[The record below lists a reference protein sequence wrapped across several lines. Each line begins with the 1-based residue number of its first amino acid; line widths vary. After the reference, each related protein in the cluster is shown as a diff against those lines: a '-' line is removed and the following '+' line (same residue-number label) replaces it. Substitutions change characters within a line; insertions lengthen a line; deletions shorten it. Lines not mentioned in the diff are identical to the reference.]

1 MRFKH
6 ARCLQCTETALP
18 ALDHRCLRCH
28 GVSTQRCQGE
38 TNSVHPRCTCFLEM
52 SRESTTRWQKNREPP
67 YFDLFLIHLSM
78 GGLLCIALLPWP
90 EWYAQATPIS
100 NFTLAGDWTSQ
111 KFLGSMEGAVLA
123 GKLAAQVVAEGA
135 IGKAHQAGWWH
146 DAMDTHTHIMSNVSC
161 LCRSLDEFLMQLWNE
176 YSAVQLRGED
186 CARLHSGR
194 ACKGTSRCAP
204 FLTVLVASWTT
215 CPIGVLLKSY
225 IFWPFYIVLHRFTSN
240 LQIFGSP
247 PWQVSMA
254 PQLWSLEVE
263 LSWRN
268 STWKSSRSRTLIC
281 ELFDTWTQMLR
292 YVEIVEPLLT
302 LANTSYTLIKHKSSG
317 TNDTNEK
324 HHTFV
329 QFTLGYHWD
338 PKTWKPQKI
347 QKILSKF
354 K

>member
-18 ALDHRCLRCH
+18 ALDHLCLRCR
-28 GVSTQRCQGE
+28 GVSTQRCQGG

-52 SRESTTRWQKNREPP
+52 FRESTTRWQENREPP
-67 YFDLFLIHLSM
+67 YFDLFLIHLSI

-215 CPIGVLLKSY
+215 CPIRVLLKSY
-225 IFWPFYIVLHRFTSN
+225 ILWPFYIV
-240 LQIFGSP
+240 
-247 PWQVSMA
+247 
-254 PQLWSLEVE
+254 
-263 LSWRN
+263 
-268 STWKSSRSRTLIC
+268 SS
-281 ELFDTWTQMLR
+281 F
-292 YVEIVEPLLT
+292 YVEFTDLWLT
-302 LANTSYTLIKHKSSG
+302 ALAGLHGSTAVVFGGGAELKEQHLEELQKQDIDMWTLRHVNS
-317 TNDTNEK
+317 D
-324 HHTFV
+324 V
-329 QFTLGYHWD
+329 
-338 PKTWKPQKI
+338 KI
-347 QKILSKF
+347 C
-354 K
+354 